1 MLSVYIRAQNA
12 KIQGEQM
19 QVKVKIEN
27 IQWDTD
33 GVSPEEIGLPA
44 HTEVTVDVTGRL
56 RADEI
61 KPSFSEM
68 SEDAARVLDEL
79 VADEISDEF
88 GYCVVGGS
96 RYPKGAISL
105 VSDPAIT
112 LSKELTTLP
121 EGLRIND
128 DNLDLS
134 AKPEPDEDS
143 SPAP

>member
-1 MLSVYIRAQNA
+1 ML
-12 KIQGEQM
+12 
-19 QVKVKIEN
+19 VKVKVED

-33 GVSPEEIGLPA
+33 GASPEEIGLPA
-44 HTEVTVDVTGRL
+44 DTEVTVDVTGSL

-79 VADEISDEF
+79 VADELSEEF
-88 GYCVVGGS
+88 GYCVFGGS
-96 RYPKGAISL
+96 RYPNGAISL

-121 EGLRIND
+121 KNQRPNG

-134 AKPEPDEDS
+134 AKPEPDEDT